1 MSPEL
6 PQRSDRD
13 LAAIA
18 RTGREDA
25 FRELLGRYKAPVYRL
40 IAKQVGDPQ
49 EALDLTQ
56 ETFVAAFAAIDRYE
70 GDRPFRVWIARI
82 AINKCRDWARRR
94 RVRAFFAWALPLD
107 DAHHVA
113 SDMPAPDLEADAR
126 LELERV
132 RSAIAQLPQPLRE
145 VLVLRGLDE
154 ATQAE
159 AAAILQVSE
168 KTVETRLYRA
178 RAKLRHLLERDGG

>member
-1 MSPEL
+1 MA
-6 PQRSDRD
+6 RAGRD
-13 LAAIA
+13 
-18 RTGREDA
+18 DA
-25 FRELLGRYKAPVYRL
+25 VRELLGRYKASVYRL
-40 IAKQVGDPQ
+40 IARQFGDPD

-56 ETFVAAFAAIDRYE
+56 ESFVAAFAAIDRYDGE
-70 GDRPFRVWIARI
+70 RPFRVWIARI
-82 AINKCRDWARRR
+82 AVNKCRDWARRR
-94 RVRAFFAWALPLD
+94 KVRAFFSWALPLD

-126 LELERV
+126 LKLDRV
-132 RSAIAQLPQPLRE
+132 RGAIALLPQKLRE
-145 VLVLRGLDE
+145 VLILRGLEE

-178 RAKLRHLLERDGG
+178 RATLRRLLDDEGS